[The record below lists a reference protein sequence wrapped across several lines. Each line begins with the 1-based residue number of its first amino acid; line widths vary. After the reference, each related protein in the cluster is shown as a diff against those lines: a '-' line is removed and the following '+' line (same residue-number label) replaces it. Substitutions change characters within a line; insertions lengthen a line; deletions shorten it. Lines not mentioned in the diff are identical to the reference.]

1 MDYKKLIKE
10 CATKAELYRL
20 QDAVWLSTHM
30 KQCETAITDLLARAE
45 AAERERDEAVH
56 DRMVMEQKTAELV
69 ARAERAE
76 ENFSKAVDAIKSER
90 EFAAQERE
98 KREMA
103 EKQLEALLTVIL
115 GKPIMATGQR
125 EVITFCGVPVDEA
138 MDRVVDYPI
147 LKEKL
152 EKAERCIDAIEED
165 LDRGNDNDWARE
177 HIAEWREEKGN
188 HQ

>member
-1 MDYKKLIKE
+1 MSRSGGYKCYNIQCGSCIGKTLCGE
-10 CATKAELYRL
+10 PGEDALSCADRIVPRKTNA
-20 QDAVWLSTHM
+20 
-30 KQCETAITDLLARAE
+30 DLLARAE
-45 AAERERDEAVH
+45 AAE
-56 DRMVMEQKTAELV
+56 
-69 ARAERAE
+69 ARAE
-76 ENFSKAVDAIKSER
+76 K
-90 EFAAQERE
+90 
-98 KREMA
+98 A

-152 EKAERCIDAIEED
+152 EKAERCIDAIEDD